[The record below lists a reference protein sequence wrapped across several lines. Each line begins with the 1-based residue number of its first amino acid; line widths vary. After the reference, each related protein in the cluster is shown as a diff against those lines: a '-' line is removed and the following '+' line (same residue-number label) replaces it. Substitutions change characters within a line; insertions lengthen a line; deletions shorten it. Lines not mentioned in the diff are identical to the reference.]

1 MGLVAAS
8 DSVVCPPWLRSCVG
22 LSTVPFCGQNSACQR
37 EFAFWSGVL
46 TDEGNS
52 LCVFCFVVSPAIW
65 RLDYYIGED
74 RFLCAA
80 VFTSIRVLISKGIV
94 CLDAYSTC
102 PDPAFEYVAV

>member
-22 LSTVPFCGQNSACQR
+22 LSTVPFRGQNSACQR

-52 LCVFCFVVSPAIW
+52 LCVFCFVVSPAIGVW
-65 RLDYYIGED
+65 ITVLGKIDFSVLLCSLRLG
-74 RFLCAA
+74 F
-80 VFTSIRVLISKGIV
+80 
-94 CLDAYSTC
+94 
-102 PDPAFEYVAV
+102 